1 MSAPSPRRLVL
12 FDIDGTLLDV
22 KGAGRRAF
30 AEALTLTW
38 GVSDDLADVRFA
50 GATDTGVLAQLRQ
63 RHTLPEAHEA
73 LFFQHMEK
81 TLAKALLDERPHV
94 YPGVRECLLS
104 WSRTD
109 AMLGLLTGNALRTA
123 HVKLEL
129 AGLDRSRFDVGGY
142 GDEHPDR
149 DELARLALRRA
160 EAGSG
165 HRFEVTVIG
174 DTPSDIK
181 AARAIAARAVG
192 VTTGHYTRAQL
203 QDAGADVVVDT
214 LADVLPEE
222 LLARPE
228 TSA

>member
-1 MSAPSPRRLVL
+1 MSEAVRVRRRLVL

-22 KGAGRRAF
+22 RGAGRRAF

-38 GVSDDLADVRFA
+38 GVVDDLHDVRFA
-50 GATDTGVLAQLRQ
+50 GATDTGVLQQLRA
-63 RHTLPEAHEA
+63 RHALPAEGETA
-73 LFFQHMEK
+73 FFQHMEK
-81 TLAKALLDERPHV
+81 TLTKALLVDAPHV
-94 YPGVRECLLS
+94 YPGVRECLFS

-109 AMLGLLTGNALRTA
+109 AMLGLLTGNGLRTA

-160 EAGSG
+160 EEGSG
-165 HRFEVTVIG
+165 QRFDVIVIG
-174 DTPSDIK
+174 DTPNDIR
-181 AARAIAARAVG
+181 AARAIAARAVA

-203 QDAGADVVVDT
+203 EDAGADVVVDT
-214 LADVLPEE
+214 LADVLPEV
-222 LLARPE
+222 LPD
-228 TSA
+228 